1 MENKSDQ
8 KFMRQSVR
16 KIARKDYITLHQDLT
31 IGNGLETI
39 RSGVRDEMIIYFYVV
54 DDNSQLVGV
63 VPTRRLL
70 TSPLNKRISEVMI
83 SRVITLMPSET
94 ILKAHEL
101 MMRYKLLALPLVDD
115 QNRIV
120 GVVDVTMFSDISF
133 ELYNRSQVDEV
144 FESIGFRIAQV
155 KDASV
160 FRIFRYRFPWLT
172 ATIAAGTIAAILT
185 SMFEVTLAQSIV
197 LAFFLTLVLGLGE
210 SVSMQTM
217 TVTIQALRTMHPT
230 LRWYLESFAREFA
243 TGVFLGAAC
252 GTAVGLIIAL
262 WYAPGLEALA
272 IGGSIMLV
280 IIAACL
286 YGLTIPAVLHALD
299 LDPKIAAGPVT
310 LAITD
315 ISTILIYFSVAAA
328 LL

>member
-1 MENKSDQ
+1 MTKKSDK
-8 KFMRQSVR
+8 KFMRQSVTF
-16 KIARKDYITLHQDLT
+16 IARKDYITLHQDLT
-31 IGNGLETI
+31 IGNALETI
-39 RSGVRDEMIIYFYVV
+39 RSGVRDEIILYFYVV
-54 DDNSQLVGV
+54 DDDQRLVGV

-83 SRVITLMPSET
+83 RRVVKLSPSET
-94 ILKAHEL
+94 VLAAHEL
-101 MMRYKLLALPLVDD
+101 MMQHKLLALPLVDE
-115 QNRIV
+115 QNRIM
-120 GVVDVTMFSDISF
+120 GVIDITMFSDIHF
-133 ELYNRSQVDEV
+133 EFDTRHQVDEV
-144 FESIGFRIAQV
+144 FESIGFRIAQI

-160 FRIFRYRFPWLT
+160 IRVFRYRFPWLT
-172 ATIAAGTIAAILT
+172 ATIASGTICALLV
-185 SMFEVTLAQSIV
+185 SFFEVTLAQSIV
-197 LAFFLTLVLGLGE
+197 LAFFMTLVLGLGE

-217 TVTIQALRTMHPT
+217 TVTIQALRLMPPT
-230 LRWYLESFAREFA
+230 LQWYWAALSRELA

-252 GTAVGLIIAL
+252 GVVVGLITVVWHA
-262 WYAPGLEALA
+262 AGLVAVA

-286 YGLTIPAVLHALD
+286 YGLSIPSILHALN

>member
-1 MENKSDQ
+1 
-8 KFMRQSVR
+8 MRQSVR

-39 RSGVRDEMIIYFYVV
+39 RSGVRDEMIIYFYVFYV
-54 DDNSQLVGV
+54 VGNNSQLVGV

-70 TSPLNKRISEVMI
+70 TSPLNKRISEVII
-83 SRVITLMPSET
+83 SRVITLTPSET
-94 ILKAHEL
+94 ILKTHEL

-133 ELYNRSQVDEV
+133 EFNSRSQVDEV

-160 FRIFRYRFPWLT
+160 FRVFRYRFPWLT
-172 ATIAAGTIAAILT
+172 ATIAAGTICAILA

-197 LAFFLTLVLGLGE
+197 LAFFMTLVLGLGE

-217 TVTIQALRTMHPT
+217 TVTGITAL
-230 LRWYLESFAREFA
+230 
-243 TGVFLGAAC
+243 
-252 GTAVGLIIAL
+252 
-262 WYAPGLEALA
+262 
-272 IGGSIMLV
+272 
-280 IIAACL
+280 
-286 YGLTIPAVLHALD
+286 
-299 LDPKIAAGPVT
+299 
-310 LAITD
+310 
-315 ISTILIYFSVAAA
+315 
-328 LL
+328 